1 MAWRMKGDYFE
12 NCNCDVHCPCMAS
25 GLQAR
30 PTNGHCDVVFAVHI
44 EQGNYDDVSLDG
56 LNWILALTTPAEMY
70 KGNATAALY
79 VDQRASA
86 EQAQALVTIASG
98 QAGGVPKLV
107 GELIPITK
115 FLGVKQV
122 PIEFHKDGLTRS
134 VVAHGIADI
143 AIEAYRGADG
153 EGPVTIGNVRHPFAQ
168 NNTLTLGMAT
178 RSRFKDYEFSW
189 DNTGKNAH
197 YSAFEWSA

>member
-1 MAWRMKGDYFE
+1 MPNVKVLFCAKGCCTLPIVTGPSPSAPLYASIAMSAM
-12 NCNCDVHCPCMAS
+12 PCATT
-25 GLQAR
+25 LR
-30 PTNGHCDVVFAVHI
+30 
-44 EQGNYDDVSLDG
+44 VSPSLWNSMG
-56 LNWILALTTPAEMY
+56 TCLTPR
-70 KGNATAALY
+70 N
-79 VDQRASA
+79 
-86 EQAQALVTIASG
+86 LVIG
-98 QAGGVPKLV
+98 
-107 GELIPITK
+107 IIK

-134 VVAHGIADI
+134 VVAQGIADI

-153 EGPVTIGNVRHPFAQ
+153 EGPVTIGNVQHPFAQ

-178 RSRFKDYEFSW
+178 RSTFKDQALSW